1 MHLREVPARLACRL
15 ELQLHALG
23 DREQARQREEK
34 NNMAAVNKKNAA
46 RNFQNAFKNVGAR
59 PEGARTADDG
69 VDPFSRRK
77 TRPMN
82 YWNTNKQRGAAAGAG
97 DPCMYSLLPRLE
109 YVPCAIRHKQQTKG
123 WTHHPLSA

>member
-1 MHLREVPARLACRL
+1 MSPCRL
-15 ELQLHALG
+15 EAQLIAL
-23 DREQARQREEK
+23 EQKGQDKKPREEK
-34 NNMAAVNKKNAA
+34 GNMANVNKKNAA

-82 YWNTNKQRGAAAGAG
+82 YWTTNKQQRGAAAGSGA
-97 DPCMYSLLPRLE
+97 LTAVIIFL
-109 YVPCAIRHKQQTKG
+109 
-123 WTHHPLSA
+123 

>member
-1 MHLREVPARLACRL
+1 MHLCGVPARLACRL
-15 ELQLHALG
+15 ELQLHALE

-97 DPCMYSLLPRLE
+97 DS
-109 YVPCAIRHKQQTKG
+109 RHGTLDRDVLRRQD
-123 WTHHPLSA
+123 